1 MLVANS
7 NCQSYSEQ
15 VSGPLYLRPWIIQR
29 RVRLAINAQTHVHK
43 IRVELEYEPRDCR
56 VCRSQNSCF
65 QHITIFRH
73 TVLECVAS
81 KIDHKRRPSTFTSAG
96 SKKGL
101 SMKMVAWVS
110 GAAVGG
116 EIAAPSWVA
125 WQPEVTAV
133 ALGYD
138 STVVIFRTQ
147 PEFTRIASLSIQVSL
162 SPSSHPL
169 CVLLSC
175 S

>member
-1 MLVANS
+1 MLKPTFIRSEWSLNIDRGFVGCAN
-7 NCQSYSEQ
+7 
-15 VSGPLYLRPWIIQR
+15 R
-29 RVRLAINAQTHVHK
+29 RVLAFSIPQSPGILYWNCSFKNRPQAT
-43 IRVELEYEPRDCR
+43 
-56 VCRSQNSCF
+56 
-65 QHITIFRH
+65 
-73 TVLECVAS
+73 S
-81 KIDHKRRPSTFTSAG
+81 KHFFTSAG

-116 EIAAPSWVA
+116 ELAAPSWVA

-169 CVLLSC
+169 RVLLSC